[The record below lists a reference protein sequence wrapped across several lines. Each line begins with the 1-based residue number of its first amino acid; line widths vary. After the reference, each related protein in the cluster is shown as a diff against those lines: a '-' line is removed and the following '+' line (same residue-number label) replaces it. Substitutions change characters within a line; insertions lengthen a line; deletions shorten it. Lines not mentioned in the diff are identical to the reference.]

1 MKNSSNTTLSR
12 TIPVV
17 VAPPPPAEP
26 AEPEQPKGLPDPP
39 NSGNTTVR
47 TPDDGVSGKPTT
59 KKVILSLGFPE
70 EVAEDVRFVAY
81 VKGVSLSQFV
91 LSKITPTLD
100 AEVQAVLA
108 ARTRRSG

>member
-1 MKNSSNTTLSR
+1 MKPSHNGSR
-12 TIPVV
+12 PTVPGHV
-17 VAPPPPAEP
+17 
-26 AEPEQPKGLPDPP
+26 PEQPKTTTPPPVVEKIEQPDVAASVASPKST
-39 NSGNTTVR
+39 N
-47 TPDDGVSGKPTT
+47 
-59 KKVILSLGFPE
+59 KKAILTLGFPE

-91 LSKITPTLD
+91 LSKITLD